1 MRSSHRSFASWR
13 GCSRPIRRKSCRSSS
28 ATWRRIASGD
38 SRAARWVGRAIRRRR
53 CCRMSASTSVMS
65 AATWCPA
72 RRGSSSFVASTRCAR
87 TWTASM
93 RASSCC
99 GSGSRSDTGAPPV
112 KLRVLARLL
121 QIQRVLL
128 KYGLH
133 DFVRAT
139 HLYAPLRFLFY
150 LSPDTW
156 LNPNRNAP
164 PAMRL
169 RLALEE
175 LGPIFVKFGQAVS
188 TRRDLLPTDVADEL
202 AKLQDRV
209 PPFPGAMAR
218 AIVERAYGRPVSE
231 AFSQFEETPLAAA
244 SIAQVHAA
252 RLPDGR
258 EVVVKVLRPDMR
270 EAIERDLAVLYALAE
285 LAQTY
290 WREGRR
296 LRPREI
302 VAEYEKTI
310 IDELDLMR
318 EAANA
323 SQLKR
328 NFAGSDLLYVPEVYW
343 DYCRLDVMVMERI
356 HGIPISDMERLRA
369 AGTDI
374 KALAENGVRI
384 FFTQVFRHNFFH
396 ADMHPGNI
404 FVMVDDPLRPR
415 YAAVDFG
422 IVGTL
427 DPRDQHYLAENF
439 LAVFDRDYRRV
450 AQLHVESGWVPPAT
464 RIDEMESAVRTVCEP
479 IFDRPLEDISFGNI
493 LLRLFEISRR
503 FNMELQP
510 QLILLQKT
518 LLNVEGLGSELYP
531 QLDIWH
537 TATPILREWMRERMG
552 IRQLVKNLRVQMPEL
567 LEAARVLPTILKG
580 ALHRA
585 QGGIVRMLV
594 ETPEVAALRAEIR
607 RSNRRRDAFTVGA
620 AVLLAGLVWLALD
633 QGAWPGWTL
642 AALGAGGLLVAHR
655 FL

>member
-1 MRSSHRSFASWR
+1 M
-13 GCSRPIRRKSCRSSS
+13 
-28 ATWRRIASGD
+28 
-38 SRAARWVGRAIRRRR
+38 
-53 CCRMSASTSVMS
+53 
-65 AATWCPA
+65 
-72 RRGSSSFVASTRCAR
+72 
-87 TWTASM
+87 
-93 RASSCC
+93 
-99 GSGSRSDTGAPPV
+99 

-133 DFVRAT
+133 DFVQAT

-156 LNPNRNAP
+156 LNPHRNAP
-164 PAMRL
+164 PAVRL

-202 AKLQDRV
+202 VKLQDRV
-209 PPFPGAMAR
+209 PPFPGTVAR
-218 AIVERAYGRPVSE
+218 AIVERAYGRSVSE
-231 AFSQFEETPLAAA
+231 AFSQFDETPLAAA

-252 RLPDGR
+252 RLPDGK

-270 EAIERDLAVLYALAE
+270 ASIERDLEVLYALAD

-310 IDELDLMR
+310 LDELDLMR

-328 NFAGSDLLYVPEVYW
+328 NFAGSDLLYVPEIHW

-356 HGIPISDMERLRA
+356 RGIPISDMERLRA

-374 KALAENGVRI
+374 RLLAENGVRI

-404 FVMVDDPLRPR
+404 FVIADDPARPR

-427 DPRDQHYLAENF
+427 DPRDQHYLAANF

-450 AQLHVESGWVPPAT
+450 AELHVESGWVPAGT
-464 RIDEMESAVRTVCEP
+464 RVDEIESAVRTVCEP
-479 IFDRPLEDISFGNI
+479 IFDRPLEDISFAT
-493 LLRLFEISRR
+493 LLVRLFEISRR
-503 FNMELQP
+503 FNVELQP

-518 LLNVEGLGSELYP
+518 LVNVEGLGRELYP
-531 QLDIWH
+531 QLDVWH
-537 TATPILREWMRERMG
+537 TAAPILREWMRERMSL
-552 IRQLVKNLRVQMPEL
+552 RQILHTMRTQLPEL
-567 LEAARVLPTILKG
+567 IEAARVLP
-580 ALHRA
+580 ALVRGVVQRA
-585 QGGIVRMLV
+585 EGGMLRMLV
-594 ETPEVAALRAEIR
+594 ETPAVELLHAEMR
-607 RSNRRRDAFTVGA
+607 RGHRRRDAVILGAA
-620 AVLLAGLVWLALD
+620 AVLGGIVWLAL
-633 QGAWPGWTL
+633 GRTAWPGWTL
-642 AALGAGGLLVAHR
+642 TGLGAAWLVLVYR
-655 FL
+655 LF